1 MLFILSFVI
10 AVLLF
15 VYIKLKYYTLK
26 GPIPGIPPQF
36 LIGNL
41 IQTGFV
47 RGVSYAEIYIALRKR
62 FGDIYQIWFGNV
74 RFIVVCKVGDL
85 QHIFTNRNI
94 YDQGDLFTEKAS
106 LIAPDALIST
116 KGYHDIL

>member
-94 YDQGDLFTEKAS
+94 YDQGDIFTEKAS
-106 LIAPDALIST
+106 VIAPDALISL
-116 KGYHDIL
+116 KGYYDIL